1 MQDKNG
7 KDKRFKK
14 QNYKNEG
21 KLLNKDGHNKKTKK
35 ERSTEERKY
44 KEKIVQIYGR
54 TIEKNIQKSNIQK
67 FDY

>member
-1 MQDKNG
+1 MEDKNG

-14 QNYKNEG
+14 QTLKNEG

-44 KEKIVQIYGR
+44 KEKNSPNIL
-54 TIEKNIQKSNIQK
+54 KNYKKKYPKIKYTK
-67 FDY
+67 V